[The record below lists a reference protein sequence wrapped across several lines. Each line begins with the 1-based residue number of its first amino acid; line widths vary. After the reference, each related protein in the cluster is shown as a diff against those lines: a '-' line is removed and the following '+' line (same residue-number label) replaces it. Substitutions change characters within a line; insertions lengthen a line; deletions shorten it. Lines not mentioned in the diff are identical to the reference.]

1 MIKKEIKMEKRNV
14 IIFHKDCMDGLSS
27 AYLMN
32 LYLKIKSYDYPGKM
46 ESISI
51 PMQYG
56 ESFENFIKE
65 NEINKTDDIY
75 FVDFSLKRNEMKN
88 LINMVNFVTIIDH
101 HETAQNEL
109 QGLQDQ
115 FDNIDLIF
123 DMSKSGAMLTY
134 DYVTQRRVV
143 VNSKLFEYI
152 QDRDIWQWELENSK
166 EVSEFLMFKIIPNS
180 INSFSKIINNY
191 MVKDM
196 IEIGKIL
203 LEKKEMDVD
212 GKTEIDKLKK
222 VIIKGETFLI
232 CNATS
237 NISEIGNTI
246 CTKHNK
252 KACMYFIL
260 PNNKVVLSFRS
271 LDELGPINDTAVKL
285 GGGGHPLAAGATVSL
300 ETLVKI
306 LNQ

>member
-1 MIKKEIKMEKRNV
+1 MEKRNV
-14 IIFHKDCMDGLSS
+14 IIYHKDCMDGLAS

-32 LYLKIKSYDYPGKM
+32 FYLKIKAYERS
-46 ESISI
+46 ESFGNIFI

-56 ESFENFIKE
+56 ESFKDFIKE
-65 NEINKTDDIY
+65 NEINENDNIY
-75 FVDFSLKRNEMKN
+75 FVDFSLKRDTMKD

-123 DMSKSGAMLTY
+123 NMNKSGAMLTY
-134 DYVTQRRVV
+134 EYITKRKVIVD
-143 VNSKLFEYI
+143 NSEIFEYI
-152 QDRDIWQWELENSK
+152 QDRDLWKWELKNSK

-180 INSFSKIINNY
+180 IDSFSKIINNY
-191 MVKDM
+191 TINDM
-196 IEIGKIL
+196 IEVGKIL
-203 LEKKEMDVD
+203 LEKKEIDVD
-212 GKTEIDKLKK
+212 SKTKIDKLKEVK
-222 VIIKGETFLI
+222 IKGETFLI

-246 CTKHNK
+246 CKKHNK

-260 PNNKVVLSFRS
+260 PNNDVVLSFRS
-271 LDELGPINDTAVKL
+271 LCELGSINDTAVKL